1 MVMAD
6 AGVMAHEELTMP
18 CRYVLL
24 LFGLLG
30 LFLVPGCGE
39 QPAPLKVDLAER
51 EKISPGSHQPVITY
65 AYLPQFSHTVSFE
78 RHQRLVHYLSEATGL
93 NIQQVFPETFHEHML
108 MLAQGKIDISYANP
122 FVYALT
128 EEQSDA
134 RVFAKIIEL
143 TGEAAFGGLIITRR
157 DNPDI
162 QSIEDCKGKRWITV
176 DQFSAGGYLF
186 GLGTFLDHG
195 IRPADF
201 AQIVFA
207 PGPGGK
213 QESVILGVY
222 AGRYDVGTVREGAL
236 ELLEDKLDLSQ
247 IRILARTPRYPGW
260 NYAARP
266 GLAKEIV
273 EAVKSAMFALDFDHP
288 EHRQILEKAALRG
301 IIPAAPEDFDA
312 VRDLVRRAGLQQGES
327 HLKTSNP

>member
-1 MVMAD
+1 MSIC
-6 AGVMAHEELTMP
+6 H
-18 CRYVLL
+18 VLRLICAAAL
-24 LFGLLG
+24 LVL
-30 LFLVPGCGE
+30 PGCSD
-39 QPAPLKVDLAER
+39 QPEPLKVDLSER
-51 EKISPGSHQPVITY
+51 EEIVPGAHQPVITY
-65 AYLPQFSHTVSFE
+65 AYLPQYSHTVSFE

-108 MLAQGKIDISYANP
+108 MLGQGKIDISYANP

-128 EEQSDA
+128 AERFGA

-143 TGEAAFGGLIITRR
+143 SGEAAFGGLIITRQ

-162 QSIEDCKGKRWITV
+162 QGIEDCRGKRWIAV

-186 GLGTFLDHG
+186 GLGHFIDHG
-195 IRPADF
+195 IRPEDF
-201 AQIVFA
+201 AEIVFA

-236 ELLEDKLDLSQ
+236 ELLADKIDLSQ

-266 GLAKEIV
+266 GLAIDVV
-273 EAVKSAMFALDFDHP
+273 EAVKKAMLALDPANP
-288 EHRQILEKAALRG
+288 EHRVILDKAAMHG
-301 IIPAAPEDFDA
+301 IIPAKAEDFDA
-312 VRDLVRRAGLQQGES
+312 VRALVRRAGLQ
-327 HLKTSNP
+327 

>member
-1 MVMAD
+1 MAQE
-6 AGVMAHEELTMP
+6 VRTMP
-18 CRYVLL
+18 CRHALL
-24 LFGLLG
+24 LIGCLWLL
-30 LFLVPGCGE
+30 LLPGCGE
-39 QPAPLKVDLAER
+39 QPAPLKVDLSER
-51 EKISPGSHQPVITY
+51 EKVSPGLQQPVITY

-78 RHQRLVHYLSEATGL
+78 RHQRLVRYLSAATGL

-128 EEQSDA
+128 AEQSDA

-143 TGEAAFGGLIITRR
+143 TGEAAFGGLIISRR

-162 QSIEDCKGKRWITV
+162 RSVEDSRGTRWIAV

-186 GLGTFLDHG
+186 GLGTFLDRG
-195 IRPADF
+195 LRTGDF
-201 AQIVFA
+201 SQIVFA

-236 ELLEDKLDLSQ
+236 ELLTHRIDLSQ
-247 IRILARTPRYPGW
+247 IRVLASTPRYPGW
-260 NYAARP
+260 SYAARP
-266 GLAKEIV
+266 GLAKEV
-273 EAVKSAMFALDFDHP
+273 VDAVKAAMFALDFNHP
-288 EHRQILEKAALRG
+288 EHREILEKAAMRG
-301 IIPAAPEDFDA
+301 IVPAAPEDFDA
-312 VRDLVRRAGLQQGES
+312 VRALVRRAGLQ
-327 HLKTSNP
+327 

>member
-1 MVMAD
+1 MGLRAMTLRRNS
-6 AGVMAHEELTMP
+6 M
-18 CRYVLL
+18 VLL
-24 LFGLLG
+24 CCLGLL
-30 LFLVPGCGE
+30 LPAGCGD
-39 QPAPLKVDLAER
+39 QPAPLKVDLSER
-51 EKISPGSHQPVITY
+51 EKVSPGSHQPVITY

-78 RHQRLVHYLSEATGL
+78 RHQRLVRYLSEATGL

-108 MLAQGKIDISYANP
+108 MLDQGKIDISYANP
-122 FVYALT
+122 FVYSLT
-128 EEQSDA
+128 AEQSDA
-134 RVFAKIIEL
+134 RVFAKIIEV

-162 QSIEDCKGKRWITV
+162 QTIADCRGKRWIAV

-186 GLGTFLDHG
+186 GLGTFLDHDL
-195 IRPADF
+195 RPEDF
-201 AQIVFA
+201 SQIVFA

-236 ELLEDKLDLSQ
+236 ELLADRIDLSQ

-266 GLAKEIV
+266 GLAKEV
-273 EAVKSAMFALDFDHP
+273 VDAVKAAMFALDFENP
-288 EHRQILEKAALRG
+288 EHREILEKAALRG

-312 VRDLVRRAGLQQGES
+312 VRALVRRAGLQ
-327 HLKTSNP
+327 

>member
-1 MVMAD
+1 MSIRPVLCVLCVA
-6 AGVMAHEELTMP
+6 
-18 CRYVLL
+18 VLL
-24 LFGLLG
+24 AFS
-30 LFLVPGCGE
+30 GCND
-39 QPAPLKVDLAER
+39 QPAPVKVDLSER
-51 EKISPGSHQPVITY
+51 EEIAPDTRQPVITY

-128 EEQSDA
+128 AERSDA

-162 QSIEDCKGKRWITV
+162 QSIEDCRGKRWIAV

-186 GLGTFLDHG
+186 GLGHFIDHG
-195 IRPADF
+195 IQPEDF
-201 AQIVFA
+201 AEIVFA

-236 ELLEDKLDLSQ
+236 ELLADKIDLEQ
-247 IRILARTPRYPGW
+247 IHILARTQRYPGW
-260 NYAARP
+260 SYAARP
-266 GLAKEIV
+266 GLATEV
-273 EAVKSAMFALDFDHP
+273 VDAVKNAMFALDFADP
-288 EHRQILEKAALRG
+288 RQRVILEKAAMRG
-301 IIPAAPEDFDA
+301 IIPAEPEDFDA
-312 VRDLVRRAGLQQGES
+312 VRNLVRRSGLR
-327 HLKTSNP
+327 